1 MVETL
6 RLFIHKLHDLASS
19 VGESLVHGS
28 VPPSIR
34 RAELA
39 TCILTIR
46 ASKLAHVPVFRWAAD
61 RFILRDMQPPAN
73 PPESY
78 SPADDNGSGPCPPT
92 FEQAL
97 DQLEQI
103 VHQLEEGD
111 IGLAEALDHYETGI
125 GLLKQCYGLLQRA
138 ERRIELLSGV
148 DAAGNPITE
157 PFADDG
163 ERPLEEKEE
172 NRARRRTRTGG
183 KAQGEAPVDD
193 PGRSLQDAES
203 SKSPQIRMDAPGSL
217 F

>member
-1 MVETL
+1 MLGFASPSFPLSPSVQMKPVSAL
-6 RLFIHKLHDLASS
+6 SRHFRQAAAPFIL
-19 VGESLVHGS
+19 ENM
-28 VPPSIR
+28 PPSI
-34 RAELA
+34 
-39 TCILTIR
+39 
-46 ASKLAHVPVFRWAAD
+46 SP
-61 RFILRDMQPPAN
+61 QP
-73 PPESY
+73 
-78 SPADDNGSGPCPPT
+78 DGSGPCPPT

-97 DQLEQI
+97 EQLERI

-163 ERPLEEKEE
+163 ERPLAEKSQ
-172 NRARRRTRTGG
+172 NRAKQRTRTGG
-183 KAQGEAPVDD
+183 KTQGETAFA
-193 PGRSLQDAES
+193 GQEQSLQES
-203 SKSPQIRMDAPGSL
+203 ESAKSPQIRIDEPGSL